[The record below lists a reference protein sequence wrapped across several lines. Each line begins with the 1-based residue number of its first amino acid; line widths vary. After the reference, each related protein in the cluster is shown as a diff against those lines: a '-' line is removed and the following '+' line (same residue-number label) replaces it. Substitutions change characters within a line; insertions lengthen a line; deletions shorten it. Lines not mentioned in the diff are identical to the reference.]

1 MISSH
6 EDFSIDAGLGE
17 NNPPNNVRG
26 FKFPSTGD
34 SKKNTMMD
42 DLVDSVENMQKSVNQ
57 LAAVVGA
64 VNQVTPSPALSVAT
78 TSRRS
83 VDIDSLIAQK
93 DRNNKSNSR
102 KNNRN
107 TKNRGGCLDM
117 FYSLNNCRD
126 ISYIK
131 PVNLTFFQF
140 NFEPYNFR
148 ENIKSS
154 KTKKTQATRG

>member
-1 MISSH
+1 MRLNYISKHETFRFEDIISSH

-93 DRNNKSNSR
+93 DRNNKSKSR
-102 KNNRN
+102 KNNRK

-126 ISYIK
+126 ISYIAS
-131 PVNLTFFQF
+131 
-140 NFEPYNFR
+140 
-148 ENIKSS
+148 KSYIFLIQLR
-154 KTKKTQATRG
+154 TL